1 VDSCLTVDSEAESF
15 LWVFIHHPFTELD
28 DVLLKRFVSRGVIE
42 NLPHNPGITRTE
54 HVLTGHA
61 DQVADSKT

>member
-1 VDSCLTVDSEAESF
+1 MDSCITVDSEAESF

-28 DVLLKRFVSRGVIE
+28 DVLLKRFVSGGIIE

>member
-1 VDSCLTVDSEAESF
+1 MDSCITVDSEAESF

-28 DVLLKRFVSRGVIE
+28 DVLLKRFVSGGVIE
-42 NLPHNPGITRTE
+42 NLPNDSGITRTE